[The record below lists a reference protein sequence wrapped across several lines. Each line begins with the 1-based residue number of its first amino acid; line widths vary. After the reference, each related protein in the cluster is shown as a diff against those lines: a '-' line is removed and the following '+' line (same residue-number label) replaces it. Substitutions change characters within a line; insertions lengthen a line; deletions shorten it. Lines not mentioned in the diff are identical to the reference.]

1 MFEIATEET
10 YQDGQIIFQEG
21 SSGDWI
27 YVIQSGK
34 VEISKKVGGQKVVI
48 EVLQPGEIFGELGF
62 ISKAIRSATAQAVG
76 ETAIGII
83 DRSYLDQEFNKL
95 SSGFQQ
101 ILRSL
106 ATRLK
111 KASEGADP
119 GRKDPRIPKALS
131 LTFKTKESL
140 VKAYSENA
148 SGGGIFIKTPK
159 PLPKGERLSIKLQ
172 LPDHPDPIKI
182 EGEVTW
188 IRSDKDADANNPAG
202 IGIKFVQISGAD
214 QQKLKECLQR

>member
-1 MFEIATEET
+1 MFEVATEET
-10 YQDGQIIFQEG
+10 YQDGQIIFEEG

-34 VEISKKVGGQKVVI
+34 VEISKKVGGQKVII
-48 EVLQPGEIFGELGF
+48 EVLPTGEIFGELGF
-62 ISKAIRSATAQAVG
+62 ISKAIRSATARAVG
-76 ETAIGII
+76 ETVIGII
-83 DRSYLDQEFNKL
+83 DRGYLDQEFNKL

-101 ILRSL
+101 ILRSI

-119 GRKDPRIPKALS
+119 GRKDPRIPKVLS

-140 VKAYSENA
+140 AKAYSENA

-172 LPDHPDPIKI
+172 LPDHPDPIKV
-182 EGEVTW
+182 EGEVAW
-188 IRSDKDADANNPAG
+188 IRSDKDGDATRPAG
-202 IGIKFVQISGAD
+202 VGIKFIQISGAD
-214 QQKLKECLQR
+214 QQKLKECLKR

>member
-10 YQDGQIIFQEG
+10 YQDGQIIFAEG

-34 VEISKKVGGQKVVI
+34 VEISKKVGGEKVVI
-48 EVLQPGEIFGELGF
+48 EVLQTGEIFGELSF

-76 ETAIGII
+76 ETVIGII

-182 EGEVTW
+182 EGEVSW
-188 IRSDKDADANNPAG
+188 IRSDKSADATHPAG
-202 IGIKFVQISGAD
+202 IGIKFIQISRAD
-214 QQKLKECLQR
+214 QQKLKECLKR

>member
-10 YQDGQIIFQEG
+10 YQDGQIIFEEG

-27 YVIQSGK
+27 YVIQTGK

-48 EVLQPGEIFGELGF
+48 EVLPTGEIFGELGF
-62 ISKAIRSATAQAVG
+62 ISKAIRSATARAVG
-76 ETAIGII
+76 ETVIGII
-83 DRSYLDQEFNKL
+83 DRGYLDQEFNKL

-101 ILRSL
+101 ILRSI

-111 KASEGADP
+111 KASEHADP
-119 GRKDPRIPKALS
+119 GREDPRIPKLLS
-131 LTFKTKESL
+131 MTFKTKESL

-159 PLPKGERLSIKLQ
+159 PLPEGERLSIKLQ

-182 EGEVTW
+182 EGEVAW
-188 IRSDKDADANNPAG
+188 IQSDKDADATHPAG
-202 IGIKFVQISGAD
+202 IGIKFIQISGAD
-214 QQKLKECLQR
+214 QQKIKECLKR